1 MCVCQ
6 VEFNTYLLLAWD
18 VTYETSG
25 WWLRYV
31 MCSRNVHQLILQLI
45 YDVYFLHEAEDVE

>member
-1 MCVCQ
+1 M
-6 VEFNTYLLLAWD
+6 
-18 VTYETSG
+18 YETSG

-45 YDVYFLHEAEDVE
+45 YDVYFLHEAEGIE